1 MNQLTRSTVFT
12 ACLFAALLASGCKK
26 EEAKTGET
34 AATGETAGAGTA
46 QPATGGA
53 AGAPAGGGA
62 RLSVASYDPTRELYV
77 ELNRAFEKH
86 WQAKTGQTVDVE
98 TDHDASGKQSRD
110 IINGKPTDVAALSVS
125 IDIDNIAKAGLMAA
139 DWRTRQPNDSVPYVS
154 AVIFLVRKGN
164 PKNIRDWEDLA
175 RPEVSGLAPDPK
187 TGGGARW
194 IYLATWG
201 HALRKAKAAG
211 KSDAEAEQAAREF
224 TAQVY
229 DQAILDIAMRRSS
242 NRFLQQEEGDV
253 LFGWENEIL
262 QIVNDPATQGKY
274 ETVIPSDSI
283 AIEVPIAVVDKNA
296 DQHGVRELADAYVQ
310 YHFSP
315 EGQELIARRY
325 NRPHDKT
332 VADRHA
338 DKLPPLTLYRFN
350 EHFTDWPTVT
360 KTHFAQGGELDQ
372 MRKAQ

>member
-1 MNQLTRSTVFT
+1 MNQLTRRAVAT
-12 ACLFAALLASGCKK
+12 AFLCATWTGLLASGCKK
-26 EEAKTGET
+26 EEARTGD
-34 AATGETAGAGTA
+34 TAGPSTA
-46 QPATGGA
+46 QP
-53 AGAPAGGGA
+53 PASTSPTNGSA
-62 RLSVASYDPTRELYV
+62 RLSVASYDPTRELYA
-77 ELNRAFEKH
+77 ELNQAFEKH
-86 WQAKTGQTVDVE
+86 WQDKTAQTVDVE

-125 IDIDNIAKAGLMAA
+125 IDIDNIARAGLTST
-139 DWRTRQPNDSVPYVS
+139 DWHTRHPSDSVPYVS
-154 AVIFLVRKGN
+154 AVIFMVRKGN

-175 RPEVSGLAPDPK
+175 RPNVSGLAQDPK

-194 IYLATWG
+194 IYLATWC
-201 HALRKAKAAG
+201 HALRKARAEG
-211 KSDAEAEQAAREF
+211 KSDAEAEQAAREL

-242 NRFLQQEEGDV
+242 NRFIQQEEGDV

-310 YHFSP
+310 YHFSD

-325 NRPHDKT
+325 NRPYNQV

-338 DKLPPLTLYRFN
+338 DKLPPLSLYRFKD
-350 EHFTDWPTVT
+350 HFTDWPTVT

-372 MRKAQ
+372 MRKAR